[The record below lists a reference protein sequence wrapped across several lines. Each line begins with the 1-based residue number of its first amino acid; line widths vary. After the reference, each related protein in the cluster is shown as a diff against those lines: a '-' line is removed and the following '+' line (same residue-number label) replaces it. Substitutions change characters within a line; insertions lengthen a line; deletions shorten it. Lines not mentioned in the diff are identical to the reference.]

1 MYNVQLLL
9 PVFVD
14 LHSFIN
20 MCCVPTSCAM
30 LHPLHVSLPTQT
42 QMEIVSGEPGGMY
55 DVVTNEPRCKPP
67 NTPLGEGLYD
77 PTAQPDEGGSD
88 L

>member
-1 MYNVQLLL
+1 
-9 PVFVD
+9 
-14 LHSFIN
+14 
-20 MCCVPTSCAM
+20 M

-55 DVVTNEPRCKPP
+55 DVVTNEPRHKPP
-67 NTPLGEGLYD
+67 KPPLGERLYD
-77 PTAQPDEGGSD
+77 PTTQPDEGGSD